1 MIETFEFP
9 IEAKSIKIS
18 TSQYVK
24 DNIVYNGNDNKYPMN
39 MEYLI
44 DKSETATLC
53 VGTESKFLS
62 TPFVNKEIGKMQYG
76 LNWVNR
82 PYTLDIIK
90 YDIAYSLAKF
100 NGAYI
105 MVTRNLE
112 GKVVSL
118 NVIDFNKVR
127 FTEFDNTMRATG
139 ALVGDFGKEIKG
151 GKFNRKNFNKFPLWN
166 GNYDYFKLLSETFG
180 TTSSIYPLFCNTQYY
195 YPSNPYESVIYDL
208 ATENE
213 IQLNRYEEITQG
225 TPSKLVIRTDISKD
239 DYVRE
244 KELERIANFAGSKG
258 DRVLVISTSFDE
270 NGQPINNGY
279 QLDTIQDTRDLS
291 KFSEAEDRT
300 EKNIRKAVQIPSI
313 LISPNDGATVDG
325 SAAQLEAAINYYE
338 DIIKG
343 KRKMISDALT
353 EILGFDCSMEEFS
366 EEV

>member
-62 TPFVNKEIGKMQYG
+62 TPFVDGSIGSKKYG
-76 LNWVNR
+76 LNWISM
-82 PYTLDIIK
+82 PYTLDMIK

-105 MVTRNLE
+105 MVTRNLN
-112 GKVVSL
+112 GDVVKL

-127 FTEFDNTMRATG
+127 FTEFDGTMRATG
-139 ALVGDFGKEIKG
+139 VLVGDFGKEVKG

-166 GNYDYFKLLSETFG
+166 GDFEHFKLLSETFG
-180 TTSSIYPLFCNTQYY
+180 TTTSIYPLFCNTQYY

-208 ATENE
+208 ATEYE

-225 TPSKLVIRTDISKD
+225 SPAKLILRTDISKD
-239 DYVRE
+239 DYMRE
-244 KELERIANFAGSKG
+244 KELERISNFAGSKG
-258 DRVLVISTSFDE
+258 DRVLVIATSFDE

-279 QLDTIQDTRDLS
+279 QLDQIADTRDLS
-291 KFSEAEDRT
+291 KFSEAEDRC
-300 EKNIRKAVQIPSI
+300 EKNIRKCVQIPAI
-313 LISPNDGATVDG
+313 LVSPNESNNLNS
-325 SAAQLEAAINYYE
+325 SAEQMKEA
-338 DIIKG
+338 IKYFNEITKS
-343 KRKMISDALT
+343 KRELIGNALT
-353 EILGFDCSMEEFS
+353 RILGFDCSLTDFS
-366 EEV
+366 EQ